1 MSNSI
6 EEYFNNLDTWQKE
19 IGLFRR
25 ILLDCGLNEELKWKQ
40 PCYTYKQ
47 KNIAIIAN
55 FKSYC
60 SIGFFK
66 GALLKDEH
74 KILSKPGDNSQAV
87 RQARFT
93 NIEDILKNE
102 SVLKSYIFE
111 AIEVEKAGLQVSF
124 NESKNLDFPEE
135 LEILLEDNTE
145 FKNAFEALTP
155 GRQRG
160 YILFFSAA
168 KQSSTR
174 IDRIEKYR
182 SRIMQGKG
190 INDCVCGH
198 SKKMPGCDGSHKQFQ

>member
-1 MSNSI
+1 MP
-6 EEYFNNLDTWQKE
+6 
-19 IGLFRR
+19 
-25 ILLDCGLNEELKWKQ
+25 LKVI
-40 PCYTYKQ
+40 T
-47 KNIAIIAN
+47 
-55 FKSYC
+55 
-60 SIGFFK
+60 
-66 GALLKDEH
+66 
-74 KILSKPGDNSQAV
+74 SKPP
-87 RQARFT
+87 F
-93 NIEDILKNE
+93 ILKNE

-111 AIEVEKAGLQVSF
+111 AIEVEKAGLQVCF

-135 LEILLEDNTE
+135 LEILMEENTE